1 MIKEKQV
8 VILGLLSDTHEN
20 PNQAIERIV
29 QIFISH
35 GVEGIIHFGDI
46 EPKHVNQKLF
56 ANLPVYCAL
65 TDEQIKD
72 NGPDFFK
79 APGWTFTVPGER
91 VIKIGDDHYYVGH
104 KRTWDFLV
112 GSQSKF
118 WEWIYG
124 ISKELHNVW
133 KFGSGHTH
141 RQVFLRSGEVD
152 FINPGAAKGSDG
164 VAKGFEYA
172 ILNTDTGEIIFSRI
186 QNPKPIAKPL
196 KVAAI
201 SDTLDV
207 TVMNPPFWSRLAE
220 KFHLEEVTHVI
231 HCGNIYTDDIGK
243 AELAGFQVHYILR
256 HDQVDKKRKPDNW
269 ILIQE
274 ENPIVKLNGYKFCVQ
289 MAMGPELFNKSEF
302 QMHEMSKQIR
312 LQFPEIQ
319 FLLSGSTPNAFYEE
333 GENIILLNPGDA
345 SRYNNFAIIG
355 LPGYDITFGLI
366 TPAPLPPL

>member
-1 MIKEKQV
+1 M
-8 VILGLLSDTHEN
+8 ILGLISDTHEN
-20 PNQAIERIV
+20 PNQAIERIMR
-29 QIFISH
+29 IFLSS

-46 EPKHVNQKLF
+46 EPEHVDQNLF
-56 ANLPVYCAL
+56 GSLPVYCAL

-72 NGPDFFK
+72 YGADYFN
-79 APGWTFTVPGER
+79 APGWVFTLPGDR
-91 VIKIGDDHYYVGH
+91 IIKIGADYYYIGH

-124 ISKELHNVW
+124 IRKEYHNVW

-172 ILNTDTGEIIFSRI
+172 ILNTETGEIVFSRI
-186 QNPKPIAKPL
+186 QNPKPTASAL
-196 KVAAI
+196 KVAVI

-207 TVMNPPFWSRLAE
+207 TVMNPPFWSKLAE
-220 KFHLEEVTHVI
+220 KLREQGVTHVI
-231 HCGNIYTDDIGK
+231 HCGNIYVEDIGK
-243 AELAGFQVHYILR
+243 GELSEFTVYYNLR
-256 HDQVDKKRKPDNW
+256 PGQDDKKKKPDNW
-269 ILIQE
+269 CLI
-274 ENPIVKLNGYKFCVQ
+274 PWDSPMVKINGYKFCVQ

-302 QMHEMSKQIR
+302 QMHETAKQIR

-333 GENIILLNPGDA
+333 GENIVLLNPGDA
-345 SRYNNFAIIG
+345 SRYSNFAIIG
-355 LPGYDITFGLI
+355 LPSYDISFGLI
-366 TPAPLPPL
+366 KPDMLPPL